1 MEEKRIIEVGGVKME
16 VDLRHAKIIDS
27 FKVGDTVKVLTK
39 NYSGY
44 TSHVGMIVG
53 FDQFQNL
60 PTIVIAYLK
69 VDYSSSAIEFVYINS
84 ETKDVEICQINDWD
98 IPYSKQQIIDRM
110 NREIDKKQEE
120 LRELE
125 VKKSV
130 FLNMFG
136 KYFDNKPNIEQ

>member
-98 IPYSKQQIIDRM
+98 IPYSKQTILDRM
-110 NREIDKKQEE
+110 NAEIAKKEADVLEANRKKQ
-120 LRELE
+120 
-125 VKKSV
+125 V
-130 FLNMFG
+130 FLSMFG
-136 KYFDNKPNIEQ
+136 KYFDTINITK

>member
-1 MEEKRIIEVGGVKME
+1 
-16 VDLRHAKIIDS
+16 
-27 FKVGDTVKVLTK
+27 
-39 NYSGY
+39 
-44 TSHVGMIVG
+44 MIVG

-84 ETKDVEICQINDWD
+84 ETKDIEICQINDWD

-125 VKKSV
+125 SKKSV